1 MAIIIAK
8 ILSMM
13 RVGLLSVFAVQV
25 IFFMSLGCVKKEE
38 VAKKKREFSLPV
50 QIGRIIIKDVTDQV
64 RTVGNIRAEQRVI
77 INSEVAGQIT
87 KVEVREGDIV
97 KSGDLLARID
107 SREYELEV
115 EELEAELSA
124 AKEEFKKAIEG
135 LRPEEKEKLLAR
147 VRVNESAFDLAI
159 KEQDRFQKLVKDGVT
174 AQSILDEVNDRVQQS
189 KEKLRESRAA
199 FEAAKQSRQEDIQQ
213 LRAEGEG
220 IVKRLEMAQLNFSK
234 TIIHAPFKGTIIH
247 KNIEEGAFV
256 KVGSPVLE
264 MVSSSRLKAV
274 LEIPQ
279 SHRNKLKKMKG
290 IDFWIK
296 ELGLK
301 FKQSGKLRVIPD
313 ADIYSGNIRAQME
326 LHRPNRALFPGL
338 TLVGMMNF
346 GVRKNVMHV
355 PSVALVISEK
365 GTVVY
370 VVKESKAHLVPV
382 RAYKERNELIE
393 IDDFTNQ
400 LSPDSELIL
409 RGSGAVFPGAKV
421 FPTNVEPEAKTDFNT
436 VPKQNKNRTKPDQ
449 PET

>member
-1 MAIIIAK
+1 MATIITK
-8 ILSMM
+8 FLSMV
-13 RVGLLSVFAVQV
+13 RISFLSIFIIQT
-25 IFFMSLGCVKKEE
+25 IFFVFSGCAKKEE

-50 QIGRIIIKDVTDQV
+50 QIGKIIVKDVTDQV
-64 RTVGNIRAEQRVI
+64 RVVGNIRAEQRVT
-77 INSEVAGQIT
+77 INAEVEGQIKQVKVEEGDEVA
-87 KVEVREGDIV
+87 V
-97 KSGDLLARID
+97 GDLLARID
-107 SREYELEV
+107 SREYKLEV

-174 AQSILDEVNDRVQQS
+174 AQSILDEVNDRVRQT

-234 TIIHAPFKGTIIH
+234 TLIHAPFDGVIVH
-247 KNIEEGAFV
+247 KKIEEGAFL
-256 KVGSPVLE
+256 KVGSPVFE
-264 MVSSSRLKAV
+264 MISSSRLKAV

-279 SHRNKLKKMKG
+279 SHRNKLKKLKG
-290 IDFWIK
+290 IDFWVK

-421 FPTNVEPEAKTDFNT
+421 FPTNLESEARTDLNT
-436 VPKQNKNRTKPDQ
+436 APNQNENRTKPDQ

>member
-1 MAIIIAK
+1 MAMIIAK
-8 ILSMM
+8 ILAVM
-13 RVGLLSVFAVQV
+13 RTGLLSALAVQV
-25 IFFMSLGCVKKEE
+25 IFFMSSGCVKKEE

-296 ELGLK
+296 ELGFK

-400 LSPDSELIL
+400 LSPESELIL

-421 FPTNVEPEAKTDFNT
+421 FSTNLESEAKTDFNAA
-436 VPKQNKNRTKPDQ
+436 PKQNKNRTKPDQ

>member
-1 MAIIIAK
+1 MVTIITKFISMVRIGFLSIV
-8 ILSMM
+8 ILQT
-13 RVGLLSVFAVQV
+13 VFLLF
-25 IFFMSLGCVKKEE
+25 LGCSKKEE

-50 QIGRIIIKDVTDQV
+50 QIGKIIFKDVIDQV
-64 RTVGNIRAEQRVI
+64 RTVGNIHAEQRVT
-77 INSEVAGQIT
+77 INAEVEGQIT

-147 VRVNESAFDLAI
+147 VRVNESALGLAI

-174 AQSILDEVNDRVQQS
+174 AQSILDEVNDRAQQA

-220 IVKRLEMAQLNFSK
+220 IIKRLEMAQLNFSK
-234 TIIHAPFKGTIIH
+234 TLIHAPFDGVIVH
-247 KNIEEGAFV
+247 KKIEEGAFL
-256 KVGSPVLE
+256 KVGSPVFE
-264 MVSSSRLKAV
+264 MISSSRLKAV

-279 SHRNKLKKMKG
+279 SHRNKLKKLKG

-346 GVRKNVMHV
+346 GIRKNVMHV

-365 GTVVY
+365 GAVVY

-382 RAYKERNELIE
+382 RAYKERNGFIE

-421 FPTNVEPEAKTDFNT
+421 FPTNLESEARADFNT
-436 VPKQNKNRTKPDQ
+436 APKQNENRTKPDQ

>member
-13 RVGLLSVFAVQV
+13 RVGLLSVLAVQV
-25 IFFMSLGCVKKEE
+25 IFFMSSGCVKKEE

-50 QIGRIIIKDVTDQV
+50 QIGKIIFKDVIDQV
-64 RTVGNIRAEQRVI
+64 RTVGNIHAEQRVT
-77 INSEVAGQIT
+77 INAEVEGQIT

-174 AQSILDEVNDRVQQS
+174 AQSILDEVNDRAQQA

-234 TIIHAPFKGTIIH
+234 TLIHAPFDGVIVH
-247 KNIEEGAFV
+247 KKIEEGAFL
-256 KVGSPVLE
+256 KVGSPVFE
-264 MVSSSRLKAV
+264 MISSSRLKAV

-279 SHRNKLKKMKG
+279 SHRNKLKKLKG

-400 LSPDSELIL
+400 LSPESELIL

-421 FPTNVEPEAKTDFNT
+421 FLTNVEPEAKTDFNAAL
-436 VPKQNKNRTKPDQ
+436 KQNKNRTKPDQ

>member
-1 MAIIIAK
+1 MAIIITK
-8 ILSMM
+8 FLSMV
-13 RVGLLSVFAVQV
+13 RISFLSIFVIQT
-25 IFFMSLGCVKKEE
+25 IFFAFSGCAKKEE

-50 QIGRIIIKDVTDQV
+50 QIGKIIIKDVTDQV
-64 RTVGNIRAEQRVI
+64 RTVGNIRAEQRVS
-77 INSEVAGQIT
+77 INAEVEGQVKQVKVEEGDEVAA
-87 KVEVREGDIV
+87 E
-97 KSGDLLARID
+97 SLLAQID

-220 IVKRLEMAQLNFSK
+220 IIKRLEMAQLNFSK
-234 TIIHAPFKGTIIH
+234 TLIHAPFDGVIVH
-247 KNIEEGAFV
+247 KKIEEGAFL
-256 KVGSPVLE
+256 KVGSPVFE

-279 SHRNKLKKMKG
+279 SYRNKLKKLKG
-290 IDFWIK
+290 IDFWVK

-301 FKQSGKLRVIPD
+301 FKQGGKLRVIPD

-421 FPTNVEPEAKTDFNT
+421 FPTNLESEARTDFNT
-436 VPKQNKNRTKPDQ
+436 APKQNENSTKPDQ